1 VRYISGL
8 VAGKGNLL
16 KRGTLTQGPG
26 AEDSLFPR
34 ANIGDGLPS
43 SRFRWTTAAGAE
55 FWIVD
60 LNEVLNSGFES
71 SLANWGD
78 ASTGTGV
85 GGVTITSVGAEVHS
99 GTKAVKLAAGA
110 GPGTAQAYQGI
121 VVRSGER
128 RFVDAWA
135 KVTSGTA
142 RIQIY
147 NTTTGRTLK
156 NDGTWAAGANDVL
169 TSTNGSYANLTK
181 QYQVEPFSV
190 CQSPLV
196 TLLISVYTSTAGGV
210 CFFDDVT
217 DQAAWN
223 FLSIHGHNIAPIT
236 AAILN
241 SSTDGFSANSF
252 TEANLTPYQNAFFAY
267 LSTPVYKRWAAM
279 QLVGVNPSLP
289 WFGEAILGYAET
301 LSHNAL
307 DGMSE
312 DFEDPQL
319 RSAGGEYTFLQ
330 RAGDV
335 WGLTLPFEHVSE
347 NELSEVLEMWRR
359 ARFGGDTTVIVPRD
373 TGTRVSLGRLQPA
386 EGIVYQDPVVR
397 ANRLQLVPLPIPSIV
412 N

>member
-1 VRYISGL
+1 MRYISGL

-16 KRGTLTQGPG
+16 KRGTLSQGPG
-26 AEDSLFPR
+26 AEDPLFPR
-34 ANIGDGLPS
+34 ANIGDGLPG
-43 SRFRWTTAAGAE
+43 SRFKWTTAGGTE

-110 GPGTAQAYQGI
+110 GPGTAQAYQGV
-121 VVRSGER
+121 VVRAGER
-128 RFVDAWA
+128 RFIDAWA
-135 KVTSGTA
+135 KVSSGTA
-142 RIQIY
+142 RVQIY
-147 NTTTGRTLK
+147 NVTTGHTLK
-156 NDGTWAAGANDVL
+156 SDGTWAAGANDVL
-169 TSTNGSYANLTK
+169 TSTSGSYANLTK
-181 QYQVEPFSV
+181 QYQVESFSV

-196 TLLISVYTSTAGGV
+196 TLLISAYTNTAGGV

-252 TEANLTPYQNAFFAY
+252 TEANLTPYPNAFFAY
-267 LSTPVYKRWAAM
+267 LSNPVYKRWAAM
-279 QLVGVNPSLP
+279 QLVGANPSLP

-307 DGMSE
+307 DVMSE
-312 DFEDPQL
+312 DFEDAQL
-319 RSAGGEYTFLQ
+319 RSPGGEYTFLQ
-330 RAGDV
+330 RAGDI

-347 NELSEVLEMWRR
+347 AELTEILEIERR
-359 ARFGGDTTVIVPRD
+359 ARFGADTAVVVPRD
-373 TGTRVSLGRLQPA
+373 TGIRVSLGRLQPVDSL
-386 EGIVYQDPVVR
+386 VYQDPVVK